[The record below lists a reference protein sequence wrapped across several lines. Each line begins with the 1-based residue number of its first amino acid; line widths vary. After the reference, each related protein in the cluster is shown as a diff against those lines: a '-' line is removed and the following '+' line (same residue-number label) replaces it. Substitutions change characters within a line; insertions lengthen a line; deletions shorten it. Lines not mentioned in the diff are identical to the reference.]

1 MPHVVTQACC
11 GDASCVYACPV
22 NCIHPT
28 PEEPDF
34 GIAEMLYIDP
44 ATCVDCGACVS
55 ACPVG
60 AIVPGHRLP
69 EGQERFAEV
78 NASQY
83 RDTVD
88 GAARFPVDPARRLP
102 LAPIDRPRQLAVDEK
117 VSIGIVGSGPSAMY
131 AADELLRHPQV
142 AVTMYERLD
151 RPFGLARFGVAPDHL
166 HTRKVMRLF
175 DDIARNPNLE
185 ILLDTEVGRD
195 ITLDD
200 LRSRHRGVIWAGGA
214 PTDKTLDLPGIDRA
228 GVTSAT
234 SFVGW
239 YNGHPDHTGLDVDL
253 STDRVVVIGNGNV
266 ALDVARI
273 LVADPAALA
282 DTSISPAALAALKE
296 SSVREVVVLGRRGP
310 AHAAFTLPE
319 LIGLVDSG
327 VTVTVDPADLESA
340 QVDGEL
346 DATIRAKLDIL
357 AKCAATEP
365 QGRRIRLSFFGSPLE
380 VTGDNGRAT
389 GVVVGRNRLTVDDA
403 GVVTGIEP
411 TGETTTVDAGLVLTS
426 VGYRGVAVPG
436 LPFDDATGVIPH
448 RAGRVMDGEQPVP
461 GVYVTGWIKRGP
473 SGFIGTNK
481 TDSAET
487 VASLLADLETGALSD
502 RLIDHGARVPAHH
515 RARRFVRSS
524 GRRRGGVA

>member
-44 ATCVDCGACVS
+44 STCVDCGACVS

-69 EGQERFAEV
+69 AGQERFADV
-78 NASQY
+78 NAAQY
-83 RDTVD
+83 QDSAD
-88 GAARFPVDPARRLP
+88 GAARFPVDPSLRLP
-102 LAPIDRPRQLAVDEK
+102 LAPVDRPHQLAVDDR

-131 AADELLRHPQV
+131 AADELLRQPQIS
-142 AVTMYERLD
+142 VTMYERLD
-151 RPFGLARFGVAPDHL
+151 KPFGLARFGVAPDHL
-166 HTRKVMRLF
+166 HTRGVMRLF
-175 DDIARNPNLE
+175 DDIARDPRLE

-195 ITLDD
+195 ITLDE
-200 LRSRHRGVIWAGGA
+200 LRSRHAGVVWAGGA
-214 PTDKTLDLPGIDRA
+214 PTDKSLDLPGIAHA
-228 GVTSAT
+228 GVASAT

-239 YNGHPDHTGLDVDL
+239 YNGHPDFTDLDVDL
-253 STDRVVVIGNGNV
+253 ATERAVVIGNGNV

-273 LVADPAALA
+273 LVADPDSLAETSISRAALA
-282 DTSISPAALAALKE
+282 QLRR
-296 SSVREVVVLGRRGP
+296 SSVREVVVMGRRGP

-327 VTVTVDPADLESA
+327 VAVTVDPADLRA
-340 QVDGEL
+340 LPAAADL
-346 DATIRAKLDIL
+346 DATVRAKLDLL
-357 AKCAATEP
+357 AECAARPEP
-365 QGRRIRLSFFGSPLE
+365 TGRRIRLAFYASPLE
-380 VTGDNGRAT
+380 VVAGQDGRAR
-389 GVVVGRNRLTVDDA
+389 GLIVGRNRPTTDA
-403 GVVTGIEP
+403 AGFATGIEP
-411 TGETTTVDAGLVLTS
+411 TGDTSSIDAGTVLTS

-436 LPFDDATGVIPH
+436 LPFDDARGVIPH
-448 RAGRVMDGEQPVP
+448 REGRVMSGTDPVT

-487 VASLLADLETGALSD
+487 VASLLADLESG
-502 RLIDHGARVPAHH
+502 RLGVPAS
-515 RARRFVRSS
+515 RRRRFRVR
-524 GRRRGGVA
+524 A